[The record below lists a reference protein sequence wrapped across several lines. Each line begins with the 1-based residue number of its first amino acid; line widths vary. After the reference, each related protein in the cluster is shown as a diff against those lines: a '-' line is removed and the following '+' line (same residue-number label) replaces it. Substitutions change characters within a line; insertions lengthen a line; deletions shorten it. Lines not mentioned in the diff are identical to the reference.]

1 MKEPRKSLADKL
13 KQDIVPDGV
22 DRFKKLSNATT
33 SKFTPKS
40 SQNSSSP
47 ESTYEKGAFT
57 RETKY
62 ATGTYGAK
70 ITSENPYSR
79 PDVEPNGTF
88 EKGSFTQQP
97 TPHPADRLAAL
108 REQGIPENLKN
119 NKGLLGC
126 LGCLGCSGIIF
137 IFLLILAIFGSLI
150 SGGDSTEPA
159 SDETSSPTQVSTP
172 TPSATSETPKVT
184 ASPSPAEIEST
195 IPAEV
200 STVQAPEPI
209 PEQTIPVEEVAPPA
223 PVETFVETAPEPP
236 AATQPAQFFQAPAE
250 PAPAPVQ
257 ENLNFGSCAEAKAAG
272 YSHIPAGHPAYSSK
286 LDRDGDGIAC
296 DK

>member
-13 KQDIVPDGV
+13 KQDIIPDGV

-62 ATGTYGAK
+62 ATGVYGAK
-70 ITSENPYSR
+70 ITSENPYSE
-79 PDVEPNGTF
+79 PDEEPNGTF

-97 TPHPADRLAAL
+97 TSYPADKLAAL

-119 NKGLLGC
+119 KKGLLGC

-137 IFLLILAIFGSLI
+137 VFLLILALFSSLI

-159 SDETSSPTQVSTP
+159 SEETSSPTQISTP
-172 TPSATSETPKVT
+172 TPSATSETPEVT
-184 ASPSPAEIEST
+184 ASPSPTGVESAT
-195 IPAEV
+195 PSEV
-200 STVQAPEPI
+200 ATEQAVEPT
-209 PEQTIPVEEVAPPA
+209 PEQTVPIEEVAPPA
-223 PVETFVETAPEPP
+223 PVETPAETIPEPP
-236 AATQPAQFFQAPAE
+236 VATQPAQFFQAPAK

-257 ENLNFGSCAEAKAAG
+257 ENLKFGSCAEAKAAG